1 MKGKSLFKILSLFLV
16 FIFVGYV
23 WAGEADSENSSRCGN
38 GPGTPN
44 PATIYC
50 IELGYEVEIVK
61 ESGGGQH
68 SICVFPD
75 GNSCD
80 AWSFMIGGC
89 GEKYSYCA
97 QNGYG
102 QIIKT
107 DGKNPFSPTYP
118 VCVEVSEG
126 LRAEGSDDVSNEVG
140 NPLDLMGITDR
151 LINRQLPE
159 SELLLPES
167 RLLKVPS
174 IMPRAD
180 LPDSFDWRD
189 HNGGDW
195 TTPPKDQNSCGSCWA
210 FSAVSAT
217 EGAYNLFVNDP
228 DYDLDLAEEYPN
240 SDCLLNNSC
249 CGGWHTSA
257 FGLFKTNGVPDEGCL
272 PYDTGFYSSGD
283 CNCFGTGLGCPAV
296 CPQNRAGVCN
306 EKDCDDDSCADVA
319 NRLITISDYVHVD
332 HDTDNIKQALI
343 DKGPLSV
350 CFGTTGGSYW
360 DEGNVRRC
368 NSANPGYV
376 HCITIVGFNNE
387 HGGYWIVKDNYGT
400 TSGDGT
406 GHWRMGYGECNIQEK
421 AYYAVPD
428 ENVNLPPVADANGP
442 YSAECEGETTE
453 VALDGTGSSDPNTG
467 DELIYSWSSTC
478 PGASFDDSSS
488 ATPTLTIDTSASS
501 VCPMNCDVTLA
512 VSNDSWPEV
521 TSTATVTIADTTAP
535 VLVGVPA
542 DMTVEC
548 DSVPAPAN
556 VTATDN
562 CDPSPTLNYTESRTD
577 GSCPSNY
584 TLTRTWKATDG
595 CGNETTATQIITVED
610 TTPPVISCNAPISIT
625 PPEAPISFTA
635 TATDNCDADPV
646 VEITGYDCFFLT
658 KKGKRIDK
666 TYSCVVEV
674 VDDQITILN
683 SGGVGD
689 QITWTVESTDNCGNS
704 SVSECQVEVVN
715 PAK

>member
-89 GEKYSYCA
+89 GEEYSYCA
-97 QNGYG
+97 QKGYG

-118 VCVEVSEG
+118 VCVEDSKT
-126 LRAEGSDDVSNEVG
+126 LRTEGSDDVSNEVG

-151 LINRQLPE
+151 LLNQQLPE
-159 SELLLPES
+159 SELLLLEPS
-167 RLLKVPS
+167 LLKAPS

-180 LPDSFDWRD
+180 LPASFDWRVY
-189 HNGGDW
+189 NGGDW

-217 EGAYNLFVNDP
+217 EGAYNLFVNNP
-228 DYDLDLAEEYPN
+228 DYDLDLAEEYPV
-240 SDCLLNNSC
+240 SDCLVNNSC

-257 FGLFKTNGVPDEGCL
+257 FGLIKTNGVPDEGCL
-272 PYDTGFYSSGD
+272 PYDSGFYSSGD
-283 CNCFGTGLGCPAV
+283 CNCFGTGVCPGD
-296 CPQNRAGVCN
+296 CPQNRSGVCN
-306 EKDCDDDSCADVA
+306 EKDCDDDSCGDVA
-319 NRLITISDYVHVD
+319 NRLIIISDYVHLAE
-332 HDTDNIKQALI
+332 DTDTIKQALI

-350 CFGTTGGSYW
+350 CFGTTGGTYW
-360 DEGNVRRC
+360 DDGNVRRC
-368 NSANPGYV
+368 NSASPGYV
-376 HCITIVGFNNE
+376 HCVTIVGFNDD
-387 HGGYWIVKDNYGT
+387 HDGYWIVKDNYGT

-406 GHWRMGYGECNIQEK
+406 GHWRMGYGECNIQKK

-428 ENVNLPPVADANGP
+428 ENTNLPPVADANGP
-442 YSAECEGETTE
+442 YSAECTGETTE
-453 VALDGTGSSDPNTG
+453 VVLDGTGSSDPNT
-467 DELIYSWSSTC
+467 DDVLIYSWSSTC
-478 PGASFDDSSS
+478 SGASFDNSSS
-488 ATPTLTIDTSASS
+488 ATPILTIDTSASF
-501 VCPMNCDVTLA
+501 VCPMNCEVTLA
-512 VSNDSWPEV
+512 VSNDDWPED

-548 DSVPAPAN
+548 DSVPAAAN

-562 CDPSPTLNYTESRTD
+562 CDPSPTLIYTESRTD

-584 TLTRTWKATDG
+584 TLTRIWSATDG
-595 CGNETTATQIITVED
+595 CGNSTTA
-610 TTPPVISCNAPISIT
+610 SA
-625 PPEAPISFTA
+625 
-635 TATDNCDADPV
+635 
-646 VEITGYDCFFLT
+646 
-658 KKGKRIDK
+658 
-666 TYSCVVEV
+666 EV
-674 VDDQITILN
+674 RVPLN
-683 SGGVGD
+683 QEEGS
-689 QITWTVESTDNCGNS
+689 
-704 SVSECQVEVVN
+704 
-715 PAK
+715 K